1 MGALTDNT
9 IADTYKQL
17 LKITSEGVSADA
29 SAKYVEDGL
38 GTDTALSLS
47 TTRIGIGTASP
58 THTTV
63 LKTDSGGSTNV
74 LKIEE
79 KDSTDAIVQLSFG
92 GDYDEGSIHVY
103 NGGTSKINLRGN
115 GASYIKGGDL
125 ELESDGARFF
135 VKSSTNELVS
145 IGRAGSSGAS
155 LQQGYLRM
163 KAVDGGSLTNKI
175 ALHTAGDSYIN
186 GGSLGIG
193 TASPDSLIHAKV
205 TTNTSETIRIQNDD
219 SLTTIGVSSDGYTF
233 HTYQHSLYWASW
245 DGSTWSTKARMD
257 NDGKLLIGG
266 TTSRALSGV
275 NSHLQVEGTTYSS
288 SGAHLIG
295 NTGTNASTAPILFFG
310 RSRGTSN
317 GSSTVVADDDRL
329 GALFFCGADGTDI
342 NTPAATIQVSVD
354 GTPGGNDMPG
364 RIEFRTTADGASS
377 TTERMRIHSDGNV
390 SIGSSSNGDKLY
402 ITDGASAY
410 ASADRMIQLKRNATN
425 GNNTTSFCS
434 MMFGNNSNGF
444 TIGYGGTTDRF
455 RFIDGGGNEQM
466 SIDNGGVISFQ
477 SVYGRTVGSTNRD
490 LYIGDGG
497 DLGYVSSVREH
508 KMDIK
513 SLSDASW
520 VSDLNPV
527 SFYRRN
533 QNEDGTY
540 GKTKDGSIEYGLIAD
555 EVEKVN
561 KDFVFYDKDEDG
573 KETLAGVEYR
583 QLMIPMLKKIQEL
596 SAKVEELKTEL
607 QDTKDYVDHKQDYN
621 SMAGRINSCE
631 ARIASLEK
639 E

>member
-1 MGALTDNT
+1 
-9 IADTYKQL
+9 
-17 LKITSEGVSADA
+17 
-29 SAKYVEDGL
+29 
-38 GTDTALSLS
+38 
-47 TTRIGIGTASP
+47 
-58 THTTV
+58 
-63 LKTDSGGSTNV
+63 
-74 LKIEE
+74 
-79 KDSTDAIVQLSFG
+79 
-92 GDYDEGSIHVY
+92 
-103 NGGTSKINLRGN
+103 
-115 GASYIKGGDL
+115 
-125 ELESDGARFF
+125 
-135 VKSSTNELVS
+135 
-145 IGRAGSSGAS
+145 
-155 LQQGYLRM
+155 
-163 KAVDGGSLTNKI
+163 
-175 ALHTAGDSYIN
+175 
-186 GGSLGIG
+186 
-193 TASPDSLIHAKV
+193 
-205 TTNTSETIRIQNDD
+205 
-219 SLTTIGVSSDGYTF
+219 
-233 HTYQHSLYWASW
+233 
-245 DGSTWSTKARMD
+245 
-257 NDGKLLIGG
+257 
-266 TTSRALSGV
+266 
-275 NSHLQVEGTTYSS
+275 
-288 SGAHLIG
+288 
-295 NTGTNASTAPILFFG
+295 
-310 RSRGTSN
+310 
-317 GSSTVVADDDRL
+317 
-329 GALFFCGADGTDI
+329 
-342 NTPAATIQVSVD
+342 
-354 GTPGGNDMPG
+354 
-364 RIEFRTTADGASS
+364 
-377 TTERMRIHSDGNV
+377 MRIHSDGNV

-596 SAKVEELKTEL
+596 TAKVE
-607 QDTKDYVDHKQDYN
+607 
-621 SMAGRINSCE
+621 A
-631 ARIASLEK
+631 LENA
-639 E
+639 